1 MNLGLPC
8 IKLNNKRRYE
18 LNTHIV
24 FYLGKGD
31 DFIESKSIV
40 LNTEELNPW
49 REEIRILKECRKEL
63 SGSELSHAYHAQRP
77 HFQNYVNSVVQK
89 FGAERVNTVLG
100 YTVRH
105 FDYDGRFDRSV
116 KNWAQTQPRAPQ
128 PPRMKHNGNE
138 PPRDFHELIS
148 DTHPVILNFVCHFQM
163 EAAQEKQKSHKKIDR
178 GESR

>member
-1 MNLGLPC
+1 M
-8 IKLNNKRRYE
+8 

-31 DFIESKSIV
+31 DFIESKAIV

-49 REEIRILKECRKEL
+49 REEIRMLKECRKAL
-63 SGSELSHAYHAQRP
+63 SGSELSRAYHAQRP

-89 FGAERVNTVLG
+89 FGTERVNMVLG

-116 KNWAQTQPRAPQ
+116 KNWAQVQPRAPQ
-128 PPRMKHNGNE
+128 PPRMKYNGNE
-138 PPRDFHELIS
+138 PPRDIHELIS

-163 EAAQEKQKSHKKIDR
+163 EAAQEKQGSHKKIDR